1 MLRKKI
7 IIINDVKFYLYDIFD
22 VYMYVVYV

>member
-1 MLRKKI
+1 MLRKEI
-7 IIINDVKFYLYDIFD
+7 IIINDVKLYLYDIFD